1 MRPAASGQ
9 GVGSADA
16 HPAAA
21 PPRATIPCQDARMPD
36 PFDLDH
42 YLALPRLSGLRLSPD
57 GRRLITSVA
66 TLAPDGTSLRSAIW
80 SVDPAGAIPPR
91 RLTRSATGES
101 LGDVLPDGSVVFTSR
116 RTDPDAKPGDPVG
129 PNDRADGLWHLPVDG
144 GEARLLLAPPG
155 GVGGLAIARS
165 SGALALLV
173 PMHPGVDDLP
183 GDREREKARTDAGVA
198 AILYERYPI
207 QFWDHYLGP
216 REPRI
221 LVVDPPAGDDDLGTL
236 EDLTGP
242 SGEAMVEPGYDL
254 SPDGSLLATTWRRAT
269 VGAVG
274 DDLIVIDRATKT
286 RRDLT
291 GGHDSVSDPAF
302 SPDGRSIAAVL
313 VTDGSPDV
321 AAAASLVIFDVE
333 TGERR
338 QVAASLDRWP
348 MAPVWAPDGSALLFT
363 ADDGGHAPVYRV
375 DLADDR
381 VTRLTTEGAYGD
393 VQVSPD
399 GTTVYALRSHVD
411 RPPHLVRLDA
421 RAPHQ
426 PGEELPSPATPVDA
440 LPRRGVVERLTAT
453 ADDGVE
459 VGSWLLRPAEASADA
474 PAPLVVFVHGGP
486 LGSWT
491 GWSWRWNAN
500 LLVERGYA
508 VLMPDPAIS
517 LGYGQDYIQRGWGH
531 WDERPYT
538 DVIAAVD
545 GALERP
551 DLDAARTALM
561 GGSFGGYMANWVA
574 GHTDRFKAVVTHASL
589 WELSGF
595 HGTTD
600 DGIGW
605 EQEMGD
611 PYVDDSRYRE
621 QSPRAAM
628 ADIRTPML
636 VIHGELDARVPISEG
651 LRLWTD
657 LHRHGVDA
665 KFLYFPDEGHWVLK
679 PQHTRVWY
687 ETVLAFLDHHVLG
700 RDWVRPAL
708 L

>member
-1 MRPAASGQ
+1 MAG
-9 GVGSADA
+9 
-16 HPAAA
+16 
-21 PPRATIPCQDARMPD
+21 MPD

-57 GRRLITSVA
+57 GRRLITSVG
-66 TLAPDGTSLRSAIW
+66 TVAPDGKAMRSALW
-80 SVDPAGAIPPR
+80 SVDPGGATAPR

-129 PNDRADGLWHLPVDG
+129 PADRADGLWHLPADG

-155 GVGGLAIARS
+155 GLLGLAVARTT
-165 SGALALLV
+165 GTIALLV
-173 PMHPGVDDLP
+173 PMHVAVDDLP
-183 GDREREKARTDAGVA
+183 GDRERDKARTDAGVA
-198 AILYERYPI
+198 ALLFESYPI

-216 REPRI
+216 RQPRI
-221 LVVDPPAGDDDLGTL
+221 LVTDPPAADDGLGTL

-242 SGEAMVEPGYDL
+242 SGEALVEPGYDL
-254 SPDGSLLATTWRRAT
+254 SPDGTTLATTWRRMT

-274 DDLIVIDRATKT
+274 DDLVVIDRATRT
-286 RRDLT
+286 RRVLT
-291 GGHDSVSDPAF
+291 DGHGSVSDPAF
-302 SPDGRSIAAVL
+302 SPDGRSIAVVL
-313 VTDGSPDV
+313 TTDGNPDE
-321 AAAASLVIFDVE
+321 AAAASLVVFDVE
-333 TGERR
+333 TGEGRR
-338 QVAASLDRWP
+338 VAASLDRWP
-348 MAPVWAPDGSALLFT
+348 MAPTWTPDGSAILFT
-363 ADDGGHAPVYRV
+363 ADDEGHAPVYRV

-381 VTRLTTEGAYGD
+381 VTRLTREGAHGD
-393 VQVSPD
+393 LQVSPD
-399 GTTVYALRSHVD
+399 GSTVYALRSHPD
-411 RPPHLVRLDA
+411 RPPHVVRFDA
-421 RAPHQ
+421 RTADQ
-426 PGEELPSPATPVDA
+426 DAVEIPSPATPLDA
-440 LPRRGVVERLTAT
+440 LPRRGVLERLTAP
-453 ADDGVE
+453 ADDGVDI
-459 VGSWLLRPAEASADA
+459 GAWLLRPADASPET

-486 LGSWT
+486 IGTWT

-517 LGYGQDYIQRGWGH
+517 LGYGQAFIDRGWGR
-531 WDERPYT
+531 WNERPYT
-538 DVIAAVD
+538 DVLAAVD

-551 DLDAARTALM
+551 DLDATRTALM

-574 GHTDRFKAVVTHASL
+574 GHTDRFKAIVTHASL
-589 WELSGF
+589 WELTGF

-611 PYVDDSRYRE
+611 PYLDDSRYRE
-621 QSPRAAM
+621 QSPRGALP
-628 ADIRTPML
+628 DVRTPML

-657 LHRHGVDA
+657 LQRRGVES

-687 ETVLAFLDHHVLG
+687 ETVLAFLDQHVLG
-700 RDWVRPAL
+700 KDWVRPPL